1 LGFWPPL
8 APPPLLDPGS
18 TLMESGLKDLKAAFL
33 LTELIVHTAEVA
45 D

>member
-1 LGFWPPL
+1 
-8 APPPLLDPGS
+8 
-18 TLMESGLKDLKAAFL
+18 MESGLKDLKAAFL